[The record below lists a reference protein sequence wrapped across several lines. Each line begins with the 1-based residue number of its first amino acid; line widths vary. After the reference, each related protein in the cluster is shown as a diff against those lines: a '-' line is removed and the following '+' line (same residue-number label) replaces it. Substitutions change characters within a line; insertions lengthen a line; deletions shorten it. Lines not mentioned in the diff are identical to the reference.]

1 VLGFVYW
8 PAGPVACPRPNV
20 LAHAVH
26 SSVPSNTLVSVQ
38 CALFCM
44 HSSVLCCACP
54 LCVQSVGYSVAR
66 HRDLSLSSL
75 KRVLSEAAAAAHPG
89 TTMVVYFCGHGSEA
103 RTPRLRLCR
112 LCALPYTSA
121 LPQWCCA
128 LFLFSNGDE
137 VAVFLS
143 LQVVNADGSTGNY
156 LIPTEEAGLTD
167 YDLRLTAIRVSDV
180 VTLFA
185 RRSYVLAL

>member
-1 VLGFVYW
+1 
-8 PAGPVACPRPNV
+8 
-20 LAHAVH
+20 
-26 SSVPSNTLVSVQ
+26 
-38 CALFCM
+38 M

-103 RTPRLRLCR
+103 RTPRLRSSS
-112 LCALPYTSA
+112 LCALPYTLA
-121 LPQWCCA
+121 LPQWLELVLCTRCVVQTVMKW
-128 LFLFSNGDE
+128 LCFRRCM
-137 VAVFLS
+137 
-143 LQVVNADGSTGNY
+143 QVVNADGSTGNY
-156 LIPTEEAGLTD
+156 LIPAEEAGLTD